1 MATLDKL
8 KSAYKAGAPIRERIT
23 NYSAKDMK
31 VSIENIVNITCL
43 TCTSKMKDFENISE
57 NGFLVLKYGDEK
69 NRDQNLP
76 SLPSFDFILK
86 EATLSYDY
94 YDTYGNHNIYEVKID
109 CFGIFVTYKGEYKQT
124 EEILSLYWDGYEKL
138 KEQFLEIFP

>member
-1 MATLDKL
+1 MATMDLDKL

-23 NYSAKDMK
+23 NYSAKDMNVAIK
-31 VSIENIVNITCL
+31 NIVNLTRL

-57 NGFLVLKYGDEK
+57 NGFLVLKYGEEK
-69 NRDQNLP
+69 NREEQN
-76 SLPSFDFILK
+76 LPSFDFILK

-94 YDTYGNHNIYEVKID
+94 YDTYEVKID
-109 CFGIFVTYKGEYKQT
+109 CFGIFVTRKKENKQN

>member
-1 MATLDKL
+1 MATMDLDKL
-8 KSAYKAGAPIRERIT
+8 KSAYKAGAQIRERIT

-31 VSIENIVNITCL
+31 VAIKNIVNLTRL

-57 NGFLVLKYGDEK
+57 NGFLVLKYGEEK
-69 NRDQNLP
+69 NREEQN
-76 SLPSFDFILK
+76 LPSFDFILK

-94 YDTYGNHNIYEVKID
+94 YDTYEVKID
-109 CFGIFVTYKGEYKQT
+109 CFGIFVTCKKENKQN